1 MRIEKCWFC
10 SSNIYQGHGTVYV
23 RNDAK
28 VFRFCRSKCRK
39 LFERRVNPRKVK
51 WTKIS
56 RKMANK
62 ELCNDPIL
70 EFEHRLNEP
79 RIYDRKEVQ
88 KTLSSIPKILD
99 IRKRREDF
107 FIKDRILTGQEANK
121 ESDLEYIERHA
132 TLLES
137 EVSFESHT
145 TKAKKK
151 EAQAN

>member
-39 LFERRVNPRKVK
+39 LFERRVNPRRVK
-51 WTKIS
+51 WTKIA
-56 RKMANK
+56 RKVANK
-62 ELCNDPIL
+62 ELCNDTIL
-70 EFEHRLNEP
+70 TFERRLNEP
-79 RIYDRKEVQ
+79 RMYDREVVE
-88 KTLSSIPKILD
+88 KTLSTIPKILE

-107 FIKDRILTGQEANK
+107 FIKDRILTGQEMTK
-121 ESDLEYIERHA
+121 ESDLKYIERHA
-132 TLLES
+132 NLLEE
-137 EVSFESHT
+137 EVSDERHVLKT
-145 TKAKKK
+145 KKK